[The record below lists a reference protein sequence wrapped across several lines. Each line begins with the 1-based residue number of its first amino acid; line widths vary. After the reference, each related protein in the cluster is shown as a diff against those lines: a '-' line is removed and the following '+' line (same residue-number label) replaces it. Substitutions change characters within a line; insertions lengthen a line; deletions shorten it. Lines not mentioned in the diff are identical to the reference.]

1 MKKQNMNLA
10 SEVLRYEQRH
20 TQFWHIAFL
29 VVLLVEI
36 IKSIVGKA
44 VKRNEQK

>member
-20 TQFWHIAFL
+20 TQFWRIAFL